1 VSCCTETL
9 ERLYQI
15 TSPGQLRDILIDRTK
30 RVLVLVSQ
38 HIPHAHD
45 LSPYHGTKA
54 GQTSCTVWEPICS
67 LKEEHPPKLGKRSG
81 ATACFA
87 EQQLICLTSSERT
100 LLIMLGWRLKP
111 THTYVFPSKYRTVF
125 IPAQIP
131 EPKTKWPRS
140 RSVSLELVKMS
151 VKITCKNQQIEE
163 KWQTRVTIEFT
174 EIWMETFSKSSY

>member
-1 VSCCTETL
+1 MSCCAETL

-67 LKEEHPPKLGKRSG
+67 LKEEHPPKLGKRSS
-81 ATACFA
+81 ATACF
-87 EQQLICLTSSERT
+87 EEQLICLTSSGRT

-163 KWQTRVTIEFT
+163 K
-174 EIWMETFSKSSY
+174 